1 MKLKKRIL
9 LSFLSLSLG
18 SAAQAFDIA
27 PEVKALNQEFNNYH
41 YPILVIDKTDSE
53 NFFRALNF
61 DKLPENK
68 QVEILKNYFLRTFR
82 TPLETN
88 HAINLIPYFTILKSS
103 AVAMPFAAENGKN
116 KLCVVLPSDNKG
128 DHLSEVQRLL
138 GYDPSL
144 DLYKKIDFQKLT
156 KLISLEDL
164 RLISLYHELSHCLD
178 PYYVVK
184 FHNQDPDPHSIH
196 QSESFAEVNALL
208 MLSQRKDKRNLG
220 TARALLRGLY
230 ARHLG
235 PFLAK
240 QPPSMAGEAYN
251 KGGAI
256 YFLSFPILEAQ
267 SQIESFSRRVRDM
280 NLQETLALSKEI
292 VDFRAMKSRSFHA
305 LYTAFHE
312 GEEQAHTYYLG
323 LAQRDPEYFLIA
335 YNDLV
340 HSLTFLKTLDR
351 LLPQ

>member
-1 MKLKKRIL
+1 MRIKKTLLLTI
-9 LSFLSLSLG
+9 LSFSIG
-18 SAAQAFDIA
+18 PIAHAFDIA
-27 PEVKALNQEFNNYH
+27 PEVKALNQEFNNYQ
-41 YPILVIDKTDSE
+41 YPILIVDKTDSE
-53 NFFRALNF
+53 SFLSSQNFE
-61 DKLPENK
+61 KLPENK
-68 QVEILKNYFLRTFR
+68 QVDILKNYFLRTFR
-82 TPLETN
+82 MPLETN
-88 HAINLIPYFTILKSS
+88 HAINLIPYFTVLKSS
-103 AVAMPFAAENGKN
+103 AVAMPFADNGKN

-156 KLISLEDL
+156 KLLSLEDL

-208 MLSQRKDKRNLG
+208 MLSQRKGKRNLG
-220 TARALLRGLY
+220 TSRALFRGLY

-267 SQIESFSRRVRDM
+267 SQIENFSRRVRDM

-292 VDFRAMKSRSFHA
+292 VEFRAIKSRSFQA
-305 LYTAFHE
+305 LYMAFHE
-312 GEEQAHTYYLG
+312 GEEKAHTYYLG
-323 LAQRDPEYFLIA
+323 LAQRDPDYFMIA
-335 YNDLV
+335 YNDLL
-340 HSLTFLKTLDR
+340 HSLTFLKNLDR

>member
-1 MKLKKRIL
+1 MRIKKTLLLTI
-9 LSFLSLSLG
+9 LSFSIG
-18 SAAQAFDIA
+18 PIAHAFDIA
-27 PEVKALNQEFNNYH
+27 PEVKALNQEFNNYQ
-41 YPILVIDKTDSE
+41 YPILIIDKADSE
-53 NFFRALNF
+53 SFLSSQNFE
-61 DKLPENK
+61 KLPENK
-68 QVEILKNYFLRTFR
+68 QVDVLKNYFLRTFR
-82 TPLETN
+82 MPLETN
-88 HAINLIPYFTILKSS
+88 HAINLIPYFTVLKSS
-103 AVAMPFAAENGKN
+103 AVAMPFADNGKN

-156 KLISLEDL
+156 KLLSLEDL

-208 MLSQRKDKRNLG
+208 MLSQRKGKRNLG
-220 TARALLRGLY
+220 TSRALFRGLY

-267 SQIESFSRRVRDM
+267 SQIENFSRRVRDM

-292 VDFRAMKSRSFHA
+292 VEFRAIKSRSFQA
-305 LYTAFHE
+305 LYMAFHE
-312 GEEQAHTYYLG
+312 GEEKAHTYYLG
-323 LAQRDPEYFLIA
+323 LAQRDPDYFMIA
-335 YNDLV
+335 YNDLL
-340 HSLTFLKTLDR
+340 HSLTFLKNLDR

>member
-1 MKLKKRIL
+1 MKLRKRIL
-9 LSFLSLSLG
+9 MSFLSLYLG
-18 SAAQAFDIA
+18 PLAQAFDIA
-27 PEVKALNQEFNNYH
+27 PEVKALNQEFNNYN
-41 YPILVIDKTDSE
+41 YPILVIDKNDSE
-53 NFFRALNF
+53 SFLRDQNF
-61 DKLPENK
+61 DRLPENK
-68 QVEILKNYFLRTFR
+68 QVEILKSYFLKTFR
-82 TPLETN
+82 MPLETN

-103 AVAMPFAAENGKN
+103 AVAMPFAENGKN

-156 KLISLEDL
+156 KLLSLEDL
-164 RLISLYHELSHCLD
+164 RLFSLYHELSHCLD

-208 MLSQRKDKRNLG
+208 MLSQRKNKRNLG
-220 TARALLRGLY
+220 IARALLRGLY
-230 ARHLG
+230 TRHLG

-256 YFLSFPILEAQ
+256 YFLSFPLLEAQ

-280 NLQETLALSKEI
+280 NLNETLALSKEI
-292 VDFRAMKSRSFHA
+292 VEFRAMKSRSFYA
-305 LYTAFHE
+305 LHTAFHE
-312 GEEQAHTYYLG
+312 GEENAHNYYLG
-323 LAQRDPEYFLIA
+323 LAQRDPDFFLIA

-340 HSLTFLKTLDR
+340 HSLTFLKSLDR
-351 LLPQ
+351 LIPQ

>member
-1 MKLKKRIL
+1 MKLKTKIFL
-9 LSFLSLSLG
+9 TLFSFSLAP
-18 SAAQAFDIA
+18 AAFAFDIA
-27 PEVKALNQEFNNYH
+27 PEVKALNLEFNSYK
-41 YPILVIDKTDSE
+41 YPILIVDKADSE
-53 NFFRALNF
+53 NFLRPQNF
-61 DKLPENK
+61 ERLPENK
-68 QVEILKNYFLRTFR
+68 QIEVLQSYFLKTFR
-82 TPLETN
+82 MPLETN

-103 AVAMPFAAENGKN
+103 AVAMPFAEDGKN

-144 DLYKKIDFQKLT
+144 DLYKNIDFQKLT
-156 KLISLEDL
+156 ELLSLEDL

-184 FHNQDPDPHSIH
+184 FHNQEPDPHSIH
-196 QSESFAEVNALL
+196 QSEAFAEVNALL
-208 MLSQRKDKRNLG
+208 LLSQRKGKRNLG
-220 TARALLRGLY
+220 TSRALLRGLY
-230 ARHLG
+230 TKHLG

-251 KGGAI
+251 KGGVV

-267 SQIESFSRRVRDM
+267 SQIENFSRRVRDM

-292 VDFRAMKSRSFHA
+292 VEFRAVKSRSFHA
-305 LYTAFHE
+305 LYMAFHE
-312 GEEQAHTYYLG
+312 SEEKARTYYLG

-335 YNDLV
+335 YNDLL
-340 HSLTFLKTLDR
+340 HSLTFLKNLDH
-351 LLPQ
+351 LLPR

>member
-1 MKLKKRIL
+1 MRIKKTLLLTI
-9 LSFLSLSLG
+9 LSFSIG
-18 SAAQAFDIA
+18 PIAHAFDIA
-27 PEVKALNQEFNNYH
+27 PEVKALNQEFNNYQ
-41 YPILVIDKTDSE
+41 YPILIIDKADSE
-53 NFFRALNF
+53 SFLSSQNFE
-61 DKLPENK
+61 KLPENK
-68 QVEILKNYFLRTFR
+68 QVDVLKNYFLRTFR
-82 TPLETN
+82 MPLETN
-88 HAINLIPYFTILKSS
+88 HAINLIPYFTVLKSS
-103 AVAMPFAAENGKN
+103 AVAMPFADNGKN

-156 KLISLEDL
+156 KLLSLEDL

-208 MLSQRKDKRNLG
+208 MLSQRKGKRNLG
-220 TARALLRGLY
+220 TSRALFRGLY

-267 SQIESFSRRVRDM
+267 SQIENFSRRVRDM

-292 VDFRAMKSRSFHA
+292 VEFRAIKSRSFQA
-305 LYTAFHE
+305 LYMAFHE
-312 GEEQAHTYYLG
+312 GEEKAHTYYLG
-323 LAQRDPEYFLIA
+323 LAQRDPDYFMIA
-335 YNDLV
+335 YNDLL
-340 HSLTFLKTLDR
+340 HSLTFLKNLDR
-351 LLPQ
+351 LLPK

>member
-1 MKLKKRIL
+1 MRIKKTLLLTI
-9 LSFLSLSLG
+9 LSFSIG
-18 SAAQAFDIA
+18 PIAHAFDIA
-27 PEVKALNQEFNNYH
+27 PEVKSLNQEFNNYQ
-41 YPILVIDKTDSE
+41 YPILIVDKADSE
-53 NFFRALNF
+53 SFLSAQNFE
-61 DKLPENK
+61 KLPENK
-68 QVEILKNYFLRTFR
+68 QVDILKNYFLRTFR
-82 TPLETN
+82 MPLETN
-88 HAINLIPYFTILKSS
+88 HAINLIPYFTVLKSS
-103 AVAMPFAAENGKN
+103 AVAMPFADNGKN

-156 KLISLEDL
+156 KLLSLEDL

-208 MLSQRKDKRNLG
+208 MLSQRKGKRNLG
-220 TARALLRGLY
+220 TSRALFRGLY

-267 SQIESFSRRVRDM
+267 SQIENFSRRVRDM

-292 VDFRAMKSRSFHA
+292 VEFRAIKSRSFQA
-305 LYTAFHE
+305 LYMAFHE
-312 GEEQAHTYYLG
+312 GEEKAHTYYLG
-323 LAQRDPEYFLIA
+323 LAQRDPDYFMIA
-335 YNDLV
+335 YNDLL
-340 HSLTFLKTLDR
+340 HSLTFLKNLDR